1 MGLVPWLF
9 CPVSG
14 ERIGNGGGVITPN
27 LINKKHWKF
36 TYYAFG
42 KNHTIPLGTALGK
55 ILKKEAEER
64 RKKYQEKYP
73 DSVPLDALLEYA
85 QNNEIEFAITDED
98 WGKFI
103 EEMKEMKEKKKK
115 EMEKKENERRV
126 STRKRK
132 V

>member
-1 MGLVPWLF
+1 M
-9 CPVSG
+9 
-14 ERIGNGGGVITPN
+14 
-27 LINKKHWKF
+27 
-36 TYYAFG
+36 
-42 KNHTIPLGTALGK
+42 GK

-73 DSVPLDALLEYA
+73 DSVPLKALLEYS
-85 QNNEIEFAITDED
+85 QDNEIEFAITDED